1 MSWWSDTADSAAS
14 GATGAPT
21 PGGGSAP
28 EPNAAPGGDTGPSGP
43 TPDLTGKPAWM
54 PDSFWQAPAEGAE
67 ADYAKMAEKMAA
79 SLKEGRQKITSQGEQ
94 LARYVVPDGTAPYF
108 EGLDKATL
116 LATHQRSGVDEAQ
129 IDQFMAQAR
138 SAGIGPGPAQAML
151 QSWMRSRH
159 EATPVPKEAAQL
171 AEDAVAELNGQ
182 GRPGSEMARRVRAW
196 VGSMVETSKLS
207 EAQAESLGA
216 LMGSAAGIEAA
227 HALIGA
233 VPASPASRGGTT
245 MNGSAILDELDK
257 KIEDPRFGTDPTYTE
272 QVKREMEQHESLI
285 ATRYSAGSIGT
296 LSSGPMPL

>member
-1 MSWWSDTADSAAS
+1 MSWWSDTQEAA

-21 PGGGSAP
+21 PGGGGAP
-28 EPNAAPGGDTGPSGP
+28 DPNAAPGAAGEPSGG
-43 TPDLTGKPAWM
+43 TPDLTGKPDWM
-54 PDSFWQAPAEGAE
+54 PDNFWVAPEGDAA

-94 LARYVVPDGTAPYF
+94 LAKYVVPDGTAPYF
-108 EGLDKATL
+108 EGLDVATL
-116 LATHQRSGVDEAQ
+116 AKAHERSGVDEAQ
-129 IDQFMAQAR
+129 VQQFMAQAR
-138 SAGIGPGPAQAML
+138 SAGVGPGPAQALL

-159 EATPVPKEAAQL
+159 EATPVPKGAAQL

-196 VGSMVETSKLS
+196 VGNMVGTERLS

-227 HALIGA
+227 HALIGN
-233 VPASPASRGGTT
+233 VPASPASKGGAT
-245 MNGSAILDELDK
+245 MNGNALLDALDK

-272 QVKREMEQHESLI
+272 QVKKEMEQHEALI
-285 ATRYSAGSIGT
+285 ATRYSAGTIGT
-296 LSSGPMPL
+296 LSSGPMPM